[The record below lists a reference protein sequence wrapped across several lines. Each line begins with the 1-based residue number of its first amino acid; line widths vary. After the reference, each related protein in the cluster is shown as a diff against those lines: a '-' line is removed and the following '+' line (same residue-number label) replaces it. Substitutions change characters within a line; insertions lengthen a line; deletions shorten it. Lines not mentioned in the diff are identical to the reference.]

1 MGQPQ
6 AQILRLELLTGV
18 LALVAILLAI
28 VLAGVLAKMPI
39 VCTFGRLLGQPATLP
54 EEGLCD
60 YAFYEFHYQPY
71 GSPNFLNPNHLLLQ
85 RYMNATRRR
94 RKTQYG
100 LGFTPF
106 DLGDFQYQLTVVDVN
121 SLIKIFW
128 DARIYHYGMLTV
140 AHVTTVSDL
149 TLILNILQTLKHLAT
164 VNGQGIPKTLTVLG
178 LTVFSDQDFN
188 SAATTITID
197 IRTYAMLSRF
207 QLCTMK
213 GNYTK
218 LHYGLAVYDVDH
230 DDLANNCIGQSR
242 YEGYSRLKMINK
254 LNEFFRSYLTAADE
268 ENCLRMY

>member
-1 MGQPQ
+1 
-6 AQILRLELLTGV
+6 
-18 LALVAILLAI
+18 
-28 VLAGVLAKMPI
+28 MPI

-85 RYMNATRRR
+85 RYMNATRLR

-149 TLILNILQTLKHLAT
+149 TLILNILQ
-164 VNGQGIPKTLTVLG
+164 
-178 LTVFSDQDFN
+178 
-188 SAATTITID
+188 
-197 IRTYAMLSRF
+197 
-207 QLCTMK
+207 LCTMK

-218 LHYGLAVYDVDH
+218 LHYGIAVYDVDH
-230 DDLANNCIGQSR
+230 DDFANNCIGQSR

-268 ENCLRMY
+268 ENCLRMH